1 MIDILL
7 KIDSNLFYFINSKLS
22 NPILDFIFVPIHK
35 PQKNLFLIVLI
46 LLILCWYI
54 YKHKKKALL
63 IIMFLISGILI
74 TDQIGRTIKNIE
86 LRKRPYMTEKN
97 IKIPN
102 QIDIKKDQNDNYKE
116 NNMAKKS
123 FPSNHAANICFISFF
138 LSYMYYNRRKYFITL
153 AILVSISR
161 VYIGVHYPLDIMVGA
176 LIGITVG
183 YLMIKIINNLGF
195 NLARYHPEA

>member
-1 MIDILL
+1 MSHINWILF
-7 KIDSNLFYFINSKLS
+7 NLFGKVKYIS
-22 NPILDFIFVPIHK
+22 IV
-35 PQKNLFLIVLI
+35 NLIADKKIIPELIQ
-46 LLILCWYI
+46 
-54 YKHKKKALL
+54 H
-63 IIMFLISGILI
+63 
-74 TDQIGRTIKNIE
+74 E
-86 LRKRPYMTEKN
+86 MTEKN